1 MPRMGSLYLQL
12 CLLLQMTE
20 VHSGCKWSESK
31 RRTVC
36 EKKAPVHPTSN
47 STNIGSDPKMIM
59 TTPPPLWP
67 PEPLPQ
73 AASQQSSKFAHSDP
87 ALAEGVR
94 IAELYHSPACAAARN
109 VTSYRNLQR
118 VCPWA
123 SQEARVMET
132 GGLNKELWPMKHA
145 RPRTVYIR

>member
-59 TTPPPLWP
+59 TTPP
-67 PEPLPQ
+67 
-73 AASQQSSKFAHSDP
+73 QSSKFAHSDS

-123 SQEARVMET
+123 SQEARVMDT
-132 GGLNKELWPMKHA
+132 GGLNKELWPMKHT